1 MENSSN
7 ILNDETENNE
17 VIQNLI
23 KQGKYDEVV
32 KYLNSK
38 PLEIDNNNEEKAD
51 FESLEQELL
60 PADDIS
66 LSSKPPELSESQQS
80 ILLNPYEN
88 GYEELLN
95 EGEISKEGGNKN
107 SNEKEE
113 KNNDENLK
121 FNFYNFEEK
130 NNENAK
136 NLELLTKELEELEQ
150 YEKEDKNNIETM
162 NEMYQMIQED
172 QLSKK
177 LQIETRLKLFPNL
190 NKANI
195 KLSEELK
202 SELFTNIQM
211 LRQCHLSSVLIQPNN
226 NQTNNEIN
234 KKYLLEIPDSIF
246 DSLEYSI
253 QDLKSKIDYDEVLME
268 YTKDNSQPK
277 KTMSELFR
285 NYQDIINKKREK
297 KKVVVINIE
306 SKNYHNYIE
315 SKQSIPALIINKVK
329 SWIKTDNLNP
339 NSSHNN
345 SPDNISFK
353 DFNHLFLRS
362 FYSKEKSNP
371 NPLLELTL
379 INQNLKTIPI
389 ELIKDS
395 PQLKFLNL
403 EENQIEKIS
412 NLDSLTKLYSLNLN
426 KNLIKKIE
434 NISKLENLEKLSLNY
449 NLIEQIENCEQ
460 NFHLKILSIGK
471 NKISSIE
478 SIENQVL
485 YIEELI
491 LSENRIK
498 FIPEKFSLPYLRFL
512 DLNENKI
519 KKLNEFLYCP
529 CLEKL
534 LLIGN
539 KIEGDNIKPIFKY
552 CTRLREIDLSFNK
565 IEFLSFVLGILRKN
579 ENIEIINVSNNPFIM
594 NGAKF
599 CKLFL
604 QKSFPKIKMINLE
617 NISPKDKNCVKLKIR
632 NISKNSY
639 QNIYLS
645 KNYFSIFLLQSYFMK
660 FFNSFYF
667 TNKIHNLFNLNIN
680 SNLTNETSPL
690 LDIANSNHFLF
701 KQNHLKC
708 LNLYFDKKILNFSNF
723 SQFQNQILNYLYDFK
738 HKMLYIKNSMGIF
751 SKNLT
756 LRKLKIE
763 KIQRMWKMIILR
775 KKLKDIKFVD
785 EEKENCDDL
794 IGFFNSEQKNDDIP
808 TLDNKWEIEKIEE
821 IEKNLMKLN
830 QKPKHQDKPQKHQ
843 LLETINENEN
853 ENEPI
858 KNNVKESIEI
868 EKKPINPSI
877 NNFFEDQ
884 QYLRKSINDLT
895 KTKQLTPLKQTPA
908 QPPLNSIKESNNFY
922 QSNSEV
928 ANIINNLNPSIKSP
942 STPNTIN
949 SLSDLNLS
957 KTRYYPQVPNKYKQ
971 GDNIHLKV
979 VNMNNQMMLP
989 PLKNYPNKKNVALR
1003 PESNII
1009 LPSIK
1014 NNMESFSVNNDD
1026 TKSVKSNFSVNSKF
1040 STLKGRMLPQKTID
1054 AIRKLEEECRMKIHK
1069 AKEEWQ
1075 FNNQQTD
1082 ELLAKKITKAYQ
1094 KKINKLLANS

>member
-38 PLEIDNNNEEKAD
+38 PLEIDNNNEEIPD
-51 FESLEQELL
+51 FKSLEQELV
-60 PADDIS
+60 PADGIS

-80 ILLNPYEN
+80 ILLNPYDN

-95 EGEISKEGGNKN
+95 EEETNKDDVNKN
-107 SNEKEE
+107 SNEKAKE
-113 KNNDENLK
+113 NNGENIK
-121 FNFYNFEEK
+121 YNFYNFEEK

-172 QLSKK
+172 QLSKR

-195 KLSEELK
+195 NLSDVLK
-202 SELFTNIQM
+202 SDLFTNIQM
-211 LRQCHLSSVLIQPNN
+211 MRQFHLSSVLIQPNN
-226 NQTNNEIN
+226 NQTNNEISQ
-234 KKYLLEIPDSIF
+234 KYLFEIPNSIF
-246 DSLEYSI
+246 DSLEYST
-253 QDLKSKIDYDEVLME
+253 QDLKSKIDYDEILME
-268 YTKDNSQPK
+268 YTKNNSQVQ
-277 KTMSELFR
+277 KTASELFTS
-285 NYQDIINKKREK
+285 YQDMINKKKEK
-297 KKVVVINIE
+297 KKVVVVNLE
-306 SKNYHNYIE
+306 SNNYKNYIE
-315 SKQSIPALIINKVK
+315 NKEAIPRLIINKVK
-329 SWIKTDNLNP
+329 SWIKTNNLNP
-339 NSSHNN
+339 NSNSDNN
-345 SPDNISFK
+345 PVNISFK
-353 DFNHLFLRS
+353 DFNHLFLKS
-362 FYSKEKSNP
+362 FCSKEKPNP
-371 NPLLELTL
+371 NPLLELSL
-379 INQNLKTIPI
+379 INQNLKAIPI
-389 ELIKDS
+389 EIIKDS
-395 PQLKFLNL
+395 QQLKFLNL
-403 EENQIEKIS
+403 EENQIEKIT

-460 NFHLKILSIGK
+460 NLHLKILSIGK

-478 SIENQVL
+478 SIESQVL

-498 FIPEKFSLPYLRFL
+498 YIPENFSLPYLRFL

-519 KKLNEFLYCP
+519 KKLNDFLYCP

-552 CTRLREIDLSFNK
+552 CNRLREIDLSFNK
-565 IEFLSFVLGILRKN
+565 IEYLSFVLGILRKN
-579 ENIEIINVSNNPFIM
+579 QNIEIINVSNNPFIM

-599 CKLFL
+599 CKIFL

-617 NISPKDKNCVKLKIR
+617 NISPKDKNPLKLKIR
-632 NISKNSY
+632 NFSKNSN

-708 LNLYFDKKILNFSNF
+708 LNLYFDKKVLNFSDF
-723 SQFQNQILNYLYDFK
+723 SKFQNQILIYLYDFK

-794 IGFFNSEQKNDDIP
+794 IGFFTSEQKNDDIP
-808 TLDNKWEIEKIEE
+808 ALDKKWETEKIEE

-830 QKPKHQDKPQKHQ
+830 LKPKQQDKPQNNQ
-843 LLETINENEN
+843 SLETIKENEN
-853 ENEPI
+853 ENEPV
-858 KNNVKESIEI
+858 KNSMSESIEI
-868 EKKPINPSI
+868 KKKQSNPNI
-877 NNFFEDQ
+877 NNFFQDQ
-884 QYLRKSINDLT
+884 QYLRKSINELP
-895 KTKQLTPLKQTPA
+895 KAKQLTPLKQTHP
-908 QPPLNSIKESNNFY
+908 QPPVNPLKESNNFY
-922 QSNSEV
+922 QSNNEV
-928 ANIINNLNPSIKSP
+928 ANIINNLNPSNKVP
-942 STPNTIN
+942 STPITIN

-989 PLKNYPNKKNVALR
+989 PLKNYPNKKNFSLR

-1026 TKSVKSNFSVNSKF
+1026 AKSVKSNFSINSKF
-1040 STLKGRMLPQKTID
+1040 STIKGRMLPQKTIA
-1054 AIRKLEEECRMKIHK
+1054 AIRKLEEECRVKIHK

-1082 ELLAKKITKAYQ
+1082 DLLAKKITKAYQ